1 MTIVS
6 TLTEHINVLETHWD
20 EIVQQINNPNGIMN
34 HLLRT
39 TILNEAEVYK
49 IDLKETKPDKLEAL
63 LNILIRKPDLA
74 FNGFCDALTEEDQC
88 HFFVKHLGNLFA
100 YYCKPIFL
108 I

>member
-1 MTIVS
+1 MRIVS

-20 EIVQQINNPNGIMN
+20 AIVQQIINPNGIMN

-39 TILNEAEVYK
+39 TILNEAEVYQ
-49 IDLKETKPDKLEAL
+49 IDLKETKPDKTEAL

-74 FNGFCDALTEEDQC
+74 FKGFCDALTEEDQC
-88 HFFVKHLGNLFA
+88 HFFVQHLGNLFA
-100 YYCKPIFL
+100 YYFKHIFL